1 MSMLRK
7 TFLFVAAAGVAIG
20 AFIQSPSAQT
30 TGADHAAAAQSAM
43 ENALKQTGVRAQS
56 SAAAHDKADAAMSGA
71 TNPLPTEADRKAAA
85 TMSK

>member
-20 AFIQSPSAQT
+20 AFIQSLSAQT

-43 ENALKQTGVRAQS
+43 EDALRQMGVQPRS
-56 SAAAHDKADAAMSGA
+56 SAAAQDKADAAMSGA
-71 TNPLPTEADRKAAA
+71 TNLLPTEADKKAAA
-85 TMSK
+85 AMSK